1 MVKAMNPWI
10 SHLMSTRNNLPTGTS
25 LKKAMKLAKKTYK
38 MQSKKIM
45 TMVKPKYNKKTHKK
59 YGRRKSRKM
68 RGGEGEGETVVP
80 PILPPT
86 TA

>member
-1 MVKAMNPWI
+1 MVKQINPWI
-10 SHLMSTRNNLPTGTS
+10 SHIMSTRNNLPPGTS
-25 LKKAMKLAKKTYK
+25 YKNAMKLAKKTYK

-45 TMVKPKYNKKTHKK
+45 SFVNPKQKYNKKTHKK
-59 YGRRKSRKM
+59 YGRRKSRRM
-68 RGGEGEGETVVP
+68 RGGEGETVVP